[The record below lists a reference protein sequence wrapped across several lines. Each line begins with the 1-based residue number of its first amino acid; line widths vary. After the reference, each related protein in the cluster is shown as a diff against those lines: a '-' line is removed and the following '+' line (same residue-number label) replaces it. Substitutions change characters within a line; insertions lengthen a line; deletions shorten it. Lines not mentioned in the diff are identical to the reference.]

1 MIDAWKHLEGK
12 NPKIRQR
19 RFSLRPYRDLAS
31 SVTAAPRSTMSQQK
45 LDWLA
50 PRSTSIGRGS
60 KTFLWLGWS
69 DLTRNLGF
77 LLKPLLR
84 RKGLP
89 KNEFSQLSW
98 RSTARLRTSST
109 GRQAAM
115 SSFKQTFSLGGLRLR
130 NACAMARNS

>member
-1 MIDAWKHLEGK
+1 MIDALKHLEGK

-31 SVTAAPRSTMSQQK
+31 SGTAEPRSTMSQQK

-77 LLKPLLR
+77 LQNPLLDR
-84 RKGLP
+84 HHTPSSYRK
-89 KNEFSQLSW
+89 N
-98 RSTARLRTSST
+98 LRKTVNFVLDSI
-109 GRQAAM
+109 RA
-115 SSFKQTFSLGGLRLR
+115 
-130 NACAMARNS
+130 